1 MRPLHLADIE
11 TATRVLAL
19 IPAEGRAAVMRDMIA
34 KADLAD
40 EYRLA
45 HGRPHP
51 LFGTGTLMSCALR
64 WAVAPRP
71 AALGP
76 DALQV
81 LRLAAGELHRHF
93 TDQFQ

>member
-11 TATRVLAL
+11 TAARALAL
-19 IPAEGRAAVMRDMIA
+19 IAPEERAAVMQDMIA
-34 KADLAD
+34 KAALAD
-40 EYRLA
+40 RYRLA

-64 WAVAPRP
+64 RAVAPRP

-76 DALQV
+76 DALDTFV
-81 LRLAAGELHRHF
+81 IAAKELREYFMH
-93 TDQFQ
+93 QIQ

>member
-11 TATRVLAL
+11 TAARALVL
-19 IPAEGRAAVMRDMIA
+19 IRAEDRAAVMQDMIA
-34 KADLAD
+34 KAALAD
-40 EYRLA
+40 RYRIA

-64 WAVAPRP
+64 RAVAPRP

-76 DALQV
+76 DVLHALAIATRE
-81 LRLAAGELHRHF
+81 LRGFYMH
-93 TDQFQ
+93 QFQ

>member
-11 TATRVLAL
+11 TATRALAL
-19 IPAEGRAAVMRDMIA
+19 IPEDRRAAVMRDMIA

-40 EYRLA
+40 RYRLA

-51 LFGTGTLMSCALR
+51 HFGTGALMSCALR
-64 WAVAPRP
+64 QAVAPRP

-76 DALQV
+76 DELQV
-81 LRLAAGELHRHF
+81 LVLVAGELHRHF
-93 TDQFQ
+93 ADQFQ